1 MEDTGIARTARIVVA
16 AAVTIGLLGCAAG
29 CSGGSSGHKSHKESA
44 TAAALRAP
52 TETKGSTTAEK
63 QQLSL
68 VKEMLAQGSDLFDPP
83 GKELGRVYGVL
94 SDNGTWGASYADTVK
109 TGKAVEVDVSCSGAG
124 PVSLVIESGARTKR
138 EPADCRPDSA
148 GLQPVIFTVA
158 DSKDLRVYLSAGAK
172 TKSSAGFVVR
182 TVQLLT
188 GAQAQEALP
197 RKAAEKVLLPNGWGN
212 GSYLLA
218 SSDGLSEP
226 RYDENDGSIKRG
238 QHLDV
243 EVACA
248 GSGTLTV
255 KVSSGA
261 AKAKRTVPCETSP
274 KQWTIPLT
282 AGSGGLSIDLTPSEG
297 AAGGYAY
304 AVRNAEGNADRS

>member
-29 CSGGSSGHKSHKESA
+29 CSGGSSGHKSGKESA
-44 TAAALRAP
+44 AAAALRAP

-68 VKEMLAQGSDLFDPP
+68 VKEMLGQGSDLFDPP

-148 GLQPVIFTVA
+148 GLQPVVFTVA

-226 RYDENDGSIKRG
+226 RHDENDGSIKRG

-248 GSGTLTV
+248 GSGTLAV
-255 KVSSGA
+255 EVSSGA

-282 AGSGGLSIDLTPSEG
+282 AGSGGLSIDLTPSKG
-297 AAGGYAY
+297 SAGGYAY
-304 AVRNAEGNADRS
+304 AVRDAEGNADRS

>member
-29 CSGGSSGHKSHKESA
+29 CSGGSSGHKSGKESA
-44 TAAALRAP
+44 AAAALRAP

-68 VKEMLAQGSDLFDPP
+68 VREMLAQGSDLFDPP

-124 PVSLVIESGARTKR
+124 SVSLVIESGAHTKR
-138 EPADCRPDSA
+138 EPAECRPDSA
-148 GLQPVIFTVA
+148 GLQPVVFTVA

-226 RYDENDGSIKRG
+226 RDDENDGGIKRG

-243 EVACA
+243 VVACA
-248 GSGTLTV
+248 GSGALAVT
-255 KVSSGA
+255 VSSGA

-274 KQWTIPLT
+274 RQWTIPLT
-282 AGSGGLSIDLTPSEG
+282 AGSGHLSVDLTPGKGS
-297 AAGGYAY
+297 AGGYAY
-304 AVRNAEGNADRS
+304 AVRNGDSNADRS